1 MIEISLS
8 NIQKTFGYNNILKN
22 INFDIKTGDKVSLI
36 GENGCGKTT
45 ILELIIGNEVI
56 DSGNIT
62 IRKGSTMGY
71 LSQNQEIIYNNRTV
85 KEIIYTSLKEINDIL
100 YLC

>member
-56 DSGNIT
+56 DSGNKAFSNNINFKSRRIVWAVFKSKIT
-62 IRKGSTMGY
+62 NVSIFHD
-71 LSQNQEIIYNNRTV
+71 V
-85 KEIIYTSLKEINDIL
+85 FFAF
-100 YLC
+100 